1 MVEEIGKKNSRK
13 NFKGKILRKLEK
25 NFKDSFQ
32 KDFEIF
38 QILNWKKVENNSKKN
53 SRGESL
59 KFS

>member
-1 MVEEIGKKNSRK
+1 MVGEIGKKNSRK

-53 SRGESL
+53 SR
-59 KFS
+59 F